1 MSISDQNIKFIYV
14 VDGKAALNYDIPD
27 PSKLPTP
34 TTEEEQMTSD
44 SHSNMLNVLR
54 SNPIIVEW
62 IERVPV
68 GTVWNGS
75 YFEVPQVE
83 PEPEPEWTEE

>member
-1 MSISDQNIKFIYV
+1 MTTLDDKIKFVYV
-14 VDGKAALNYDIPD
+14 VDGKAALNYIVPD

-34 TTEEEQMTSD
+34 TTDEEQLVSD

-54 SNPIIVEW
+54 SAPIIIEWVET
-62 IERVPV
+62 VPV

-83 PEPEPEWTEE
+83 PEPEIEWTEE

>member
-1 MSISDQNIKFIYV
+1 MTTLDDKIKFVYV
-14 VDGKAALNYDIPD
+14 VDGKAALNYIVPD

-34 TTEEEQMTSD
+34 TTDEEQMVAD

-54 SNPIIVEW
+54 SAPIIIEWVET
-62 IERVPV
+62 VPID
-68 GTVWNGS
+68 TVWNGS

-83 PEPEPEWTEE
+83 PEPEIE